1 MRSRLFA
8 RLGIVILALL
18 LASYAGL
25 YHFQD
30 RLIFQ
35 SVPLERGY
43 TFQFNFPF
51 EEHFLAVNGPQV
63 NSQSDSVNILWI
75 RPDTVSRGMILYFHG
90 NRGNLQRWGNFA
102 PDLARLGYDVI
113 MMDYRGYGKST
124 GSPSEDILYK
134 DGEAVLAWAKG
145 RQPGGKLVIY
155 GRSLGSAVASRLA
168 SVVTPDLLILETPF
182 DELRGVFR
190 PYGSLVASLIPLRY
204 TMSNAEHLGRVR
216 CRTIVFHG
224 TEDRVVPLSSA
235 ERLRPLIQ
243 SADDFV
249 IIPGGGHRG
258 LRSFPEY
265 QAKLAQVLGSL

>member
-1 MRSRLFA
+1 MRSRFLS
-8 RLGIVILALL
+8 RLGLGVLALL
-18 LASYAGL
+18 LAAYAGAYL
-25 YHFQD
+25 LQD
-30 RLIFQ
+30 KFIFQ
-35 SVPLERGY
+35 SVQLDEAY
-43 TFQFNFPF
+43 SFEFDFPF
-51 EEHFLAVNGPQV
+51 EEYNLAVNYPPV
-63 NSQSDSVNILWI
+63 TSDTNALNILWF

-102 PDLARLGYDVI
+102 PDLTRHGFDVV

-124 GSPSEDILYK
+124 GSPNEDMLYK
-134 DGEAVLAWAKG
+134 DAEAVLTWAKG
-145 RQPGGKLVIY
+145 RRPAGKLVIY

-168 SVVTPDLLILETPF
+168 TKVTPDLLVLETPF

-204 TMSNAEHLGRVR
+204 TMSNAEHLGQVR

-224 TEDRVVPLSSA
+224 TDDRIVPLSSA
-235 ERLRPLIQ
+235 EKLRPLIQ
-243 SADDFV
+243 SPDDFV